1 MALIVRMAPA
11 LLPAAVP
18 ARRWRTAGCGHS
30 RSRGSKGRV
39 ERMRCY
45 REEGGGSGGAS
56 SSPDGQEQ
64 QSGGGGRKTPF
75 VLDPEVSTSGTL
87 YPALRSHKRGHLH
100 VSNLHSI
107 YYEVFGN
114 PNGRPAV
121 FLHGGPGAG
130 CSDRHARFFDPQHY
144 LIVLFDQRGCGKS
157 TPRGCLE
164 ENTTWDLVSDIEQ
177 LKQHLGVTKSVLY
190 LPY

>member
-1 MALIVRMAPA
+1 MVRMSACSPV
-11 LLPAAVP
+11 LLPFGSTG
-18 ARRWRTAGCGHS
+18 RWRTAAFVGCSYS

-39 ERMRCY
+39 RCY

-56 SSPDGQEQ
+56 SAPDGQQ
-64 QSGGGGRKTPF
+64 QPSGAGGKTPY

-87 YPALRSHKRGHLH
+87 YPALQSHKKGHLH

-114 PNGRPAV
+114 PNGRPVV

-144 LIVLFDQRGCGKS
+144 RVVLFDQRGCGKS

-177 LKQHLGVTKSVLY
+177 LRQHLGVTKSVLY
-190 LPY
+190 IPY